1 MSPNDPFADYD
12 YLSCY
17 RTLGLTDYESDWD
30 RVRIAYRRL
39 ISSWHPDR
47 VAPSELPLAE
57 ERTKAINTAYELLA
71 GYYHANGCLPRPS
84 GFNESRA
91 DYQDAHAKQPQPP
104 KQHDSAAAH
113 SAANAFIRRRKLLH
127 PASWALIIVLC
138 GYVALNALT
147 TEDRNPAAS
156 PVMPPSHPAPP
167 NASPHH
173 FSVGSTV
180 GEVLAIQGRPSRT
193 EADTWYYGTSTV
205 LFENGHVVSW
215 NADPGYPL
223 HARDRSH
230 NKEDDLLE
238 LAFFGVGSN
247 RSTVRAIQGP
257 PTRSE
262 GNTWYYG
269 DSKVHFIGDR
279 VTSWDETPLS
289 PLRVQR

>member
-138 GYVALNALT
+138 GYVALNAL
-147 TEDRNPAAS
+147 
-156 PVMPPSHPAPP
+156 
-167 NASPHH
+167 
-173 FSVGSTV
+173 
-180 GEVLAIQGRPSRT
+180 
-193 EADTWYYGTSTV
+193 ADTWYYGTSTV